1 MFKTEPDWTYS
12 FQDRFTDTLDYVFYS
27 PQVLDLVKVE
37 KIDNANKSKYIPNED
52 NPSDHLPM
60 VVEFMI
66 RVSPIRRLNSS
77 N

>member
-1 MFKTEPDWTYS
+1 
-12 FQDRFTDTLDYVFYS
+12 
-27 PQVLDLVKVE
+27 LVKVE
-37 KIDNANKSKYIPNED
+37 KIDTTNKSKNIPNED

-77 N
+77 A